1 MAGVMLIKTAILI
14 LIFLMIR
21 DHLSRHLDSSVLNVS
36 PTVPDVKNNF
46 LRNFDFFE
54 HKR

>member
-14 LIFLMIR
+14 LTIK

-36 PTVPDVKNNF
+36 PAVPDVKNNF
-46 LRNFDFFE
+46 LRNLDFFE
-54 HKR
+54 QIG

>member
-14 LIFLMIR
+14 LIFSIIR
-21 DHLSRHLDSSVLNVS
+21 DYLSRHLDSSVLNVS
-36 PTVPDVKNNF
+36 PTVPDVKSNF
-46 LRNFDFFE
+46 LRNSDFFE